1 MDSYQNPHDIKHK
14 YIIYIYT
21 SNTYTHTSIYIG
33 PLIINYYKAYVLPK
47 SRAGTGTRRSRWQLH
62 RHLHRGHVI
71 AEGRHGTATAA
82 GGGSSRLEPG
92 WDPGGK
98 PLENHGKTME
108 NPILRW
114 YKYMEC
120 NTRMCENGETKAHDV
135 DEICLKH
142 MAHLWHHSKNTS
154 WLGYHGIPWT
164 SDGPRSNATLLFT
177 ASVQDPGSPQLGF
190 WSPGCWPFSPTQSPR
205 MLQVRDYRDNGC
217 ASRFSFGGFL
227 AANGPT
233 VSTNELVSF

>member
-1 MDSYQNPHDIKHK
+1 MCSPSLEQALELAGRVGSSTG
-14 YIIYIYT
+14 T
-21 SNTYTHTSIYIG
+21 STAVTSSLKADMAPG
-33 PLIINYYKAYVLPK
+33 PRPGAVRHGW
-47 SRAGTGTRRSRWQLH
+47 SRAEI
-62 RHLHRGHVI
+62 RG
-71 AEGRHGTATAA
+71 
-82 GGGSSRLEPG
+82 
-92 WDPGGK
+92 
-98 PLENHGKTME
+98 ENHWKTME

-142 MAHLWHHSKNTS
+142 IAHLWHHSKNTS